1 MPKRMLDVCG
11 TRSRYNRKDCRCED
25 CTEAQRVYHADRRR
39 QVAYGRWNPW
49 VDAEP
54 ARKHLQELQAAG
66 IGRRRLSELTGLDQ
80 ANIWRIQHGQP
91 KRGKQPPKQ
100 IRQATAEAIL
110 AVSASLE
117 MLAGTALVDA
127 TGSHRRV
134 QALVAVGWSQR
145 RLAVRLGISPANFG
159 TMMRRPRVLASKA
172 RAIRDLYEELWDT
185 VPECQSTQE
194 RVAVTRARVFAAAR
208 GWAPPMAWNEEDI
221 DNPDAEPSLDAAIC
235 GIDEVAIERALAGD
249 KTVPL
254 TKEECAEA
262 VRIGTADQLSARD
275 LAGLLGASTRTI
287 VRKRKAVA
295 A

>member
-1 MPKRMLDVCG
+1 MSERMLDVCG
-11 TRSRYNRKDCRCED
+11 TRSRYNQKDCRCKD
-25 CTEAQRVYHADRRR
+25 CREAQRAYHADRRR

-54 ARKHLQELQAAG
+54 ARKHLQDLQAAG
-66 IGRRRLSELTGLDQ
+66 VGRRRIGELTGLDQ

-110 AVSASLE
+110 SVSASLE

-145 RLAVRLGISPANFG
+145 RLAVRLGVSPANFG

-194 RVAVTRARVFAAAR
+194 RLAVTRSRNFAAAH
-208 GWAPPMAWNEEDI
+208 GWVPPMGWNDEDI
-221 DNPDAEPSLDAAIC
+221 DNPDAAPSLDAAIC

-249 KTVPL
+249 RTVPL
-254 TKEECAEA
+254 TPAERAEA
-262 VRIGTADQLSARD
+262 VRIGTADRLSARD
-275 LAGLLGASTRTI
+275 LAELLGASSRTI
-287 VRKRKAVA
+287 VRNRKKVSA
-295 A
+295 

>member
-1 MPKRMLDVCG
+1 MSERMLDVCG
-11 TRSRYNRKDCRCED
+11 TRSRYNQKDCRCKD
-25 CTEAQRVYHADRRR
+25 CREAQRVYHADRRR
-39 QVAYGRWNPW
+39 KVAYKQWNPW

-54 ARKHLQELQAAG
+54 ARQHLQELQTAG
-66 IGRRRLSELTGLDQ
+66 VGRRRISELTGLDQ

-91 KRGKQPPKQ
+91 KHCKQPPKQ
-100 IRQATAEAIL
+100 IRRATADSIL
-110 AVSASLE
+110 AVSASIE

-127 TGSHRRV
+127 TGSHRRL

-159 TMMRRPRVLASKA
+159 SMMRRPRVLASKA

-185 VPECQSTQE
+185 VPECRSTQE
-194 RVAVTRARVFAAAR
+194 RLAVTRSRNFAAAH
-208 GWAPPMAWNEEDI
+208 GWAPPMAWNDEDI
-221 DNPDAEPSLDAAIC
+221 DNPDATPSLDAASC
-235 GIDEVAIERALAGD
+235 GVDEVAIERALAGD

-254 TKEECAEA
+254 TKEERAEA

-275 LAGLLGASTRTI
+275 LAELLGASTRTI